1 MSWEKRC
8 ACVGAAALVLAIG
21 VRLVAGGVLYSA
33 AKALAAADTLSVIFF
48 LETGKVVRPG
58 VPEETTAPEETV
70 QETAPKQEEQEKKE
84 EQGEKEPVVF
94 DKKDAALVEV
104 NSHCGYEADVEAWI
118 SQPLS
123 LQLQKNEP
131 TVLIVHSHGTESYV
145 NQEGYEES
153 GDHRT
158 KDTRYNVVSIGAEL
172 KKVLEAGGISV
183 IHDTKMHDDPS
194 YNAAY
199 SQSRKSVREYLEQ
212 YPSISMVLDIHRDA
226 LTNKNGEQTGVTVK
240 TDGKKIAQLMLVVG
254 TDVRLSHPDWP
265 ENMALAV
272 KLHALLEKNV
282 PGICR
287 PISFR
292 SQRFNQDLSPGAL
305 LVEVGAAGNTRQEAL
320 AAAKVLGETIVQ
332 LG

>member
-8 ACVGAAALVLAIG
+8 ACVGAAALALAIG

-58 VPEETTAPEETV
+58 VPEETVAPEETV
-70 QETAPKQEEQEKKE
+70 EPEDILQETTPKQE
-84 EQGEKEPVVF
+84 EKEPVVF

-118 SQPLS
+118 SQPLR
-123 LQLQKNEP
+123 LQLQKSEP
-131 TVLIVHSHGTESYV
+131 TVLIVHSHGTECYV

-158 KDTRYNVVSIGAEL
+158 KDDRYNVVSVGAEL

-199 SQSRKSVREYLEQ
+199 SQSRKSVRDYLKE

-226 LTNKNGEQTGVTVK
+226 LVNKNGEQTGVTVEK
-240 TDGKKIAQLMLVVG
+240 DGKKIAQLMLVVG

-320 AAAKVLGETIVQ
+320 AAAKVLGETILQ

>member
-1 MSWEKRC
+1 MNWEKWCFR
-8 ACVGAAALVLAIG
+8 VGVGVLILAVG
-21 VRLVAGGVLYSA
+21 VRLAAGGVIRSA
-33 AKALAAADTLSVIFF
+33 AKALASTEALSLIFF
-48 LETGKVVRPG
+48 LETGRVVRPG
-58 VPEETTAPEETV
+58 VPEEMLEQTLPPQETMPQETKPREETTPV
-70 QETAPKQEEQEKKE
+70 IHGEE
-84 EQGEKEPVVF
+84 
-94 DKKDAALVEV
+94 DADLVEV
-104 NSHCGYEADVEAWI
+104 NSICGYETDVEAWI

-123 LQLQKNEP
+123 LQLQGKEP

-145 NQEGYEES
+145 NEEGYEES

-158 KDTRYNVVSIGAEL
+158 KNKDYNVVSVGAEL

-183 IHDTKMHDDPS
+183 IHDTTMHDDPS
-194 YNAAY
+194 YNDAY
-199 SQSRKSVREYLEQ
+199 SQSRKSVQQYLKE

-226 LTNKNGEQTGVTVK
+226 VSNSKGQQTAVTVK
-240 TDGKKIAQLMLVVG
+240 ADGKRIAQLMLVVG
-254 TDVRLSHPDWP
+254 TDVRLSHPQWP

-292 SQRFNQDLSPGAL
+292 TQRFNQDLSTGAL
-305 LVEVGAAGNTRQEAL
+305 LVEVGAAGNSRQEAL
-320 AAAKVLGETIVQ
+320 AAVKVLGETILQ

>member
-1 MSWEKRC
+1 MSWEKKC
-8 ACVGAAALVLAIG
+8 LCVGAAALILAVG
-21 VRLVAGGVLYSA
+21 VRLVAGGVIHSA
-33 AKALAAADTLSVIFF
+33 AKALASTEALSLIFF

-58 VPEETTAPEETV
+58 VPEPI
-70 QETAPKQEEQEKKE
+70 P
-84 EQGEKEPVVF
+84 EKEPEQTEPAPETQPQEEKAPVTF
-94 DKKDAALVEV
+94 EEKDAELVEV
-104 NSHCGYEADVEAWI
+104 NSICGYETAVEAWI

-123 LQLQKNEP
+123 LKLQGEKP

-158 KDTRYNVVSIGAEL
+158 KNKNYNVVSVGAEL

-183 IHDTKMHDDPS
+183 IHDTTMHDDPS

-199 SQSRKSVREYLEQ
+199 NQSRKSVQQYLKE

-226 LTNKNGEQTGVTVK
+226 VANKNGEQTAVTVK
-240 TDGKKIAQLMLVVG
+240 ADGKKIAQLMLVVG
-254 TDVRLSHPDWP
+254 TDVRLRHPLWP

-292 SQRFNQDLSPGAL
+292 KQRFNQDLSPGAL
-305 LVEVGAAGNTRQEAL
+305 LIEVGAAGNTRQEAL